1 MVSFWQK
8 LVGFSL
14 ILIPIKLYFSETT
27 LMKNMRE
34 SANNLVNHQQIGTVW
49 QNITGNNFFPGNP
62 QDIPPAVISINQTD
76 IPSVAYRH
84 FDMVVYGDE
93 LPGICAAIWA
103 RKTLGPDHKIAL
115 VRQQDES
122 ALFGGLLTRGGLS
135 YLDFDK
141 TPYWAEQPYSQCFQE
156 FMKQAEIVEACVEPI
171 KASQALAK
179 MLEEANITILHGVTL
194 QPKVEATKIKYVK
207 VNYPESVNSQRD
219 LRIKAEIYIDATQN
233 AELAQKAGLKY
244 DIGYASQNP
253 KLSQETLAV
262 SVVPVI
268 EGLTIDELRNIEYQI
283 LDDYSLMDNIAKNI
297 RKNQPAKAADF
308 WLSNFNLPIFQRY
321 ADGYYQKSI
330 ALGGAY
336 HLWRKQPFQKT
347 NFLFDKGNIC
357 VQKPQSLSWNGFLF
371 KYSTDQVLQ
380 LESENFQPNPAMI
393 GEMQHL
399 EQWFSQLAGKKVKV
413 VIPPEI
419 YVRHS
424 LSINEVVDT
433 LTGQEI
439 LQGGTLPDD
448 SIGTF
453 SYEFDFRGGIKG
465 IGIKNPPLPMYNFGI
480 ENTLAKNINNLAIVG
495 RSSGYQGIGVSVGRI
510 LTVNIYQGQAL
521 GVAAGLAIQSKSP
534 LNKMRSLLVRAK
546 LEELTGLT
554 TYLQG
559 LDTREGI
566 DYSEIK

>member
-1 MVSFWQK
+1 MSSPVQILF
-8 LVGFSL
+8 LFTL
-14 ILIPIKLYFSETT
+14 LLIPLKLWLPASTIE
-27 LMKNMRE
+27 NV
-34 SANNLVNHQQIGTVW
+34 SNQISSLW
-49 QNITGNNFFPGNP
+49 QPNIAPP
-62 QDIPPAVISINQTD
+62 PIEPDVIP
-76 IPSVAYRH
+76 VAYRH

-156 FMKQAEIVEACVEPI
+156 FIKRSEIAEACVEPV
-171 KASQALAK
+171 KASQAIAK
-179 MLEEANITILHGVTL
+179 MLQEANITILHGVTL

-207 VNYPESVNSQRD
+207 VNYSESVNTQKD
-219 LRIKAEIYIDATQN
+219 LRIKSEIYIDATQN
-233 AELAQKAGLKY
+233 AELAQKAGVKY
-244 DIGYASQNP
+244 DLGYASQNP

-262 SVVPVI
+262 SIVLVI
-268 EGLTIDELRNIEYQI
+268 EGLTIDELKNIEYQV
-283 LDDYSLMDNIAKNI
+283 LDNYSLMDDIANSIKE
-297 RKNQPAKAADF
+297 NQPEKAANF
-308 WLSNFNLPIFQRY
+308 WLSNFDLPIFQRY
-321 ADGYYQKSI
+321 VDGYYQKSI

-380 LESENFQPNPAMI
+380 LEKDNFRPNPAMVA
-393 GEMQHL
+393 EMQQL
-399 EQWFSQLAGKKVKV
+399 EQWFSQLAGKPVKV
-413 VIPPEI
+413 IIPPEI

-424 LSINEVVDT
+424 LSIKDVVDP

-439 LQGGTLPDD
+439 LQGGTLPDN

-465 IGIKNPPLPMYNFGI
+465 IGIKNPPLPIYNFGI
-480 ENTLAKNINNLAIVG
+480 ENTLAKNITNLAIVG
-495 RSSGYQGIGVSVGRI
+495 RSAGYQGIGVSVGRI
-510 LTVNIYQGQAL
+510 LTVKIYQGQAL
-521 GVAAGLAIQSKSP
+521 GVASGLAIQSKSP
-534 LNKMRSLLVRAK
+534 LNQMRSLPVRQK

-559 LDTREGI
+559 LDTRNGI
-566 DYSEIK
+566 DYSEIH

>member
-1 MVSFWQK
+1 VLRALTQPTNIN
-8 LVGFSL
+8 
-14 ILIPIKLYFSETT
+14 ILIILNMLSPVKILFLFTLLLIPLKFWLPASTIENISENISNQISSLGQPNIQLTPIEL
-27 LMKNMRE
+27 
-34 SANNLVNHQQIGTVW
+34 
-49 QNITGNNFFPGNP
+49 
-62 QDIPPAVISINQTD
+62 DI
-76 IPSVAYRH
+76 IPVAYRH
-84 FDMVVYGDE
+84 FDLVVYGDE

-156 FMKQAEIVEACVEPI
+156 FMKRSEIAEACVEPV
-171 KASQALAK
+171 KASRAIAQ

-194 QPKVEATKIKYVK
+194 QPKVENAKIKYVK
-207 VNYPESVNSQRD
+207 VDDSHQVNSQKD
-219 LRIKAEIYIDATQN
+219 LRIKSEIYIDATQN
-233 AELAQKAGLKY
+233 AELAQKAGVKY

-253 KLSQETLAV
+253 QLSQETLAV
-262 SVVPVI
+262 SIVPVI
-268 EGLTIDELRNIEYQI
+268 EGLTIDELKNIEYEV
-283 LDDYSLMDNIAKNI
+283 LDNYTLMDEIEASI
-297 RKNQPAKAADF
+297 RANQPPKAADF
-308 WLSNFNLPIFQRY
+308 WLFNFTAPIFQRY
-321 ADGYYQKSI
+321 IDGYYQKSI

-357 VQKPQSLSWNGFLF
+357 EQKPQSLSWNGFLF

-380 LESENFQPNPAMI
+380 LEKDNLRPNAVMVQ
-393 GEMQHL
+393 EMQQL
-399 EQWFSQLAGKKVKV
+399 EQWFSQLAGKPVKV

-424 LSINEVVDT
+424 LSMSDVVDP

-439 LQGGTLPDD
+439 LQGGTVPNN

-465 IGIKNPPLPMYNFGI
+465 IGIKNPPLPIYNFGI
-480 ENTLAKNINNLAIVG
+480 ENTLAKNISNLAIVS
-495 RSSGYQGIGVSVGRI
+495 RSAGYQGIGVSVGRI
-510 LTVNIYQGQAL
+510 LTVKIYQGQAL
-521 GVAAGLAIQSKSP
+521 GVAAALAIQSKSP
-534 LNKMRSLLVRAK
+534 FHQMRSLPVRQK

-559 LDTREGI
+559 LDTRNGI
-566 DYSEIK
+566 DFSEIR

>member
-14 ILIPIKLYFSETT
+14 ILIPIKLYFFETT

-49 QNITGNNFFPGNP
+49 QNITGNNLSPGNP
-62 QDIPPAVISINQTD
+62 QNLPPAVITINQTD

-156 FMKQAEIVEACVEPI
+156 FMKRSEIAEACVEPV
-171 KASQALAK
+171 KASRAIAK

-194 QPKVEATKIKYVK
+194 QPKVESTQIKYVK
-207 VNYPESVNSQRD
+207 VNDSTQINPQKD
-219 LRIKAEIYIDATQN
+219 LRIKSEIYIDATQN
-233 AELAQKAGLKY
+233 AELGQKAGVKY

-253 KLSQETLAV
+253 QLSQETLAV
-262 SVVPVI
+262 SIVPVI
-268 EGLTIDELRNIEYQI
+268 EGLTIDELRNIEYQV
-283 LDDYSLMDNIAKNI
+283 LDNYSLMDDIAKNI
-297 RKNQPAKAADF
+297 RENQPSKAADF
-308 WLSNFNLPIFQRY
+308 WLFNFTSPIFQRY
-321 ADGYYQKSI
+321 VDGYYQKSI

-371 KYSTDQVLQ
+371 KYSTDEVLQ
-380 LESENFQPNPAMI
+380 LEKDNLRPNPTMVQ
-393 GEMQHL
+393 EMQQL
-399 EQWFSQLAGKKVKV
+399 EQWFSQLAGKPVKV

-424 LSINEVVDT
+424 LSISDVVDP

-439 LQGGTLPDD
+439 LQGGTVPNN

-465 IGIKNPPLPMYNFGI
+465 IGIKNPPLPIYNFGI
-480 ENTLAKNINNLAIVG
+480 ENTLAKNISNLAIVS
-495 RSSGYQGIGVSVGRI
+495 RSAGYQGIGVSVGRI
-510 LTVNIYQGQAL
+510 LTVKIYQGQAL
-521 GVAAGLAIQSKSP
+521 GVAAGLALQSRSP
-534 LNKMRSLLVRAK
+534 FHKMRSLPVRQK

-559 LDTREGI
+559 LDTRNGI
-566 DYSEIK
+566 DYSEIR